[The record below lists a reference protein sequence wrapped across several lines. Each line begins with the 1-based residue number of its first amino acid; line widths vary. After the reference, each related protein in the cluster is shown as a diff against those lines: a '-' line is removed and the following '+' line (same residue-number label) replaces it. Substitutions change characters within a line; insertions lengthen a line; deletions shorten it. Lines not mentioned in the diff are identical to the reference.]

1 MAYNRKKFSAF
12 DRTSKP
18 GDTPAK
24 AYIVPGTNKVIGGDW
39 GRKMMPQNQGN
50 CGIPIN
56 PPPRMSTPPTMSGP
70 TPWAGG
76 QSTGFTGGSSIGGF
90 LFNPTTTNTSGGVQ
104 EMTAKD
110 INPEPP
116 RPKRGFMRGRV
127 GTIGKWM
134 ANLLGNRAIKKRNWG
149 LENKSD
155 TLDYNKTAGY
165 GNLINTSKPIQNPG
179 GVQALNQ
186 SDIFVGFSGSKGG
199 GSSSGFNL
207 AKYSER
213 YKKTEQRRSS
223 RKKVKKR
230 RKKRGWR
237 RFFSDIRLKQNIVKM
252 GVSSS
257 GIPIYNFN
265 YTGDNTIYQGV
276 MAQDLVSM
284 GYNNAVT
291 IDNKSGYYMVDY
303 DQIDVDMITI

>member
-1 MAYNRKKFSAF
+1 MAYSRKKFSAF
-12 DRTSKP
+12 DKTSKP

-24 AYIVPGTNKVIGGDW
+24 LSLSRISPYA
-39 GRKMMPQNQGN
+39 N
-50 CGIPIN
+50 CGIPTN
-56 PPPRMSTPPTMSGP
+56 TPPRTSTPMAPTMPGP

-90 LFNPTTTNTSGGVQ
+90 LFNPTTTSTSGGVQ

-116 RPKRGFMRGRV
+116 RPKFMRGGFGTV
-127 GTIGKWM
+127 GKMM
-134 ANLLGNRAIKKRNWG
+134 ARLMGNRAIKKRNWG
-149 LENKSD
+149 LDKSNI
-155 TLDYNKTAGY
+155 LDYNKTAGY
-165 GNLINTSKPIQNPG
+165 GNLINTSKPVQNPG
-179 GVQALNQ
+179 GVQSLNQ
-186 SDIFVGFSGSKGG
+186 SDVFVGFSGSKGG
-199 GSSSGFNL
+199 GSSSGFIP
-207 AKYSER
+207 YSER